1 MADVKSRGGGPSV
14 PARSGTPSIGNR
26 PIMTCRRAMHPP
38 TIGST
43 KLKSVFTHCQSWR
56 RACARRIVVDDFN
69 KFLLLFGASSI
80 IVLFSVGIIQIADRA
95 RRVTN
100 EGRTGK
106 R

>member
-1 MADVKSRGGGPSV
+1 
-14 PARSGTPSIGNR
+14 
-26 PIMTCRRAMHPP
+26 
-38 TIGST
+38 
-43 KLKSVFTHCQSWR
+43 
-56 RACARRIVVDDFN
+56 VDDFN